1 MDMTDKDN
9 ILIEDFFKQAAQQ
22 QIEDNGFTKR
32 VMKNLPESPQ
42 EKAHR
47 LSLLWTA
54 FCVVLSVVLFFVFG
68 GWGALKASILVAVQG
83 VLTSLSVFLTTAP
96 TTEVPL
102 NPVVL
107 LLVAAFVLIYL
118 PYRTYRK
125 LSAALYTRCD
135 DSTGCTAPAVPRV
148 VWR

>member
-9 ILIEDFFKQAAQQ
+9 LLIEDFFKQSAQQ
-22 QIEDNGFTKR
+22 QIEDNGFTER
-32 VMKNLPESPQ
+32 VMKSLPESQQ

-47 LSLLWTA
+47 LALLWTV

-68 GWGALKASILVAVQG
+68 GWEALKTSILM
-83 VLTSLSVFLTTAP
+83 VLQTVFTSLGVFLTTAP

-107 LLVAAFVLIYL
+107 LLVAAFVLVYL

-125 LSAALYTRCD
+125 LSAVL
-135 DSTGCTAPAVPRV
+135 
-148 VWR
+148 